1 MADVEL
7 FNMDCLEAM
16 REMPD
21 GAYDLAIVDPPYGGG
36 GYQQMMLS
44 VASEDASAVRSTA
57 ISATPIRTTR
67 GGQV

>member
-36 GYQQMMLS
+36 GIN
-44 VASEDASAVRSTA
+44 R
-57 ISATPIRTTR
+57 
-67 GGQV
+67 